1 MTMCKLFVKHFCLYE
16 PAILSCPKAELA
28 SGAVFAQSQ
37 AQIHGAMPG
46 GDAFPASGGA
56 VGASVSG
63 VDQAVFGVSQGK
75 S

>member
-1 MTMCKLFVKHFCLYE
+1 MCKLFVKHFCLYE

-46 GDAFPASGGA
+46 GHALPSSGGT
-56 VGASVSG
+56 VGTGVSG
-63 VDQAVFGVSQGK
+63 MDQAVFGVLQG
-75 S
+75 SSD